1 MLQDVVKYLIM
12 TRELSVYINDQLYK
26 TFVVES
32 TPEGGYDP
40 RYVLEQIAI
49 DHNAGL
55 LDPYLIDGQK
65 HVIRI
70 SEMRKVI

>member
-1 MLQDVVKYLIM
+1 M
-12 TRELSVYINDQLYK
+12 YK

-40 RYVLEQIAI
+40 RYVLKQIAI
-49 DHNAGL
+49 DHDAGL